1 MGDPGAILSSPE
13 PGPDPGPE
21 PSADPGPDR
30 GPPAGLVEVRPPAW
44 AGADQRAGARGA
56 AVPRLAVLVAVVAGL
71 LNFVSVLL
79 PAERARL
86 ALLSRWVPGMVSRG
100 ATVATA

>member
-1 MGDPGAILSSPE
+1 
-13 PGPDPGPE
+13 
-21 PSADPGPDR
+21 
-30 GPPAGLVEVRPPAW
+30 VRPPAW

-100 ATVATA
+100 ATVATASASNAMTDMSIASPTLKRFRRSLTASTVSFHGAA